1 MARTSSGGRVTGKA
15 SGRRPPLTRGRKA
28 ASEKRA
34 NASSANGRE
43 EPLVVFFDDIRLVRD
58 LLGDYDANLAVL
70 EDRLGIQAVVNGNV
84 VSLRGP
90 EQSRETARSV
100 LEQLYGRL
108 AQGEMIGVGEVVGA
122 IRHAR
127 TPAQVAEVAEAD
139 AKDGKVPAAQQIR
152 TRKRLITARTPA
164 QSAYLSA
171 LQAHDLV
178 FATGP
183 AGTGKTYLAV
193 AFAAAC
199 MESGKCDRLILSR
212 PAVEAGE
219 RLGFLPG
226 DMREKVD
233 PYLRPLYDAL
243 YDVLAPERVERGL
256 ATGMIEIAPLA
267 FMRGRTLSHAMIIL
281 DEAQNT
287 TSMQMKMF
295 LTRIGEGSKMIITG
309 DPTQIDLPAGKD
321 SGLLEAV
328 AILEGIED
336 IAHIAFTGRD
346 VVRRELVG
354 KIVDA
359 YEAAPKRG
367 ERHG

>member
-127 TPAQVAEVAEAD
+127 TYEPAESPEPGD
-139 AKDGKVPAAQQIR
+139 ARPE
-152 TRKRLITARTPA
+152 
-164 QSAYLSA
+164 
-171 LQAHDLV
+171 
-178 FATGP
+178 GP
-183 AGTGKTYLAV
+183 A
-193 AFAAAC
+193 
-199 MESGKCDRLILSR
+199 IR
-212 PAVEAGE
+212 P
-219 RLGFLPG
+219 
-226 DMREKVD
+226 
-233 PYLRPLYDAL
+233 
-243 YDVLAPERVERGL
+243 
-256 ATGMIEIAPLA
+256 
-267 FMRGRTLSHAMIIL
+267 S
-281 DEAQNT
+281 
-287 TSMQMKMF
+287 
-295 LTRIGEGSKMIITG
+295 
-309 DPTQIDLPAGKD
+309 
-321 SGLLEAV
+321 
-328 AILEGIED
+328 
-336 IAHIAFTGRD
+336 
-346 VVRRELVG
+346 
-354 KIVDA
+354 
-359 YEAAPKRG
+359 
-367 ERHG
+367 